1 MKLLRLPGCTKRL
14 QILLVENVCTD
25 RLAIFTA
32 RKRSLGQ
39 GNIFYTCLSFCSR
52 GGGGVWLGGVPVPRG
67 ACSRGSACSRGVPA
81 LGVPGGDPPTPGQLL
96 LWAVCT
102 LLECI
107 LVCPKFKCRDHFF
120 RHNDFYRSYIGCL
133 DW

>member
-39 GNIFYTCLSFCSR
+39 GNIFTPVCHSVH
-52 GGGGVWLGGVPVPRG
+52 GGGGVPVPRG

-81 LGVPGGDPPTPGQLL
+81 LGVPGGDPPTPDSYCCGRYAPYWNASLFVL
-96 LWAVCT
+96 SSNVGTIFSDTMISIDLILAV
-102 LLECI
+102 
-107 LVCPKFKCRDHFF
+107 
-120 RHNDFYRSYIGCL
+120 
-133 DW
+133 